1 MEDILD
7 LPDQMKPRGN
17 HFQVLSQTREALF
30 DFTWKAYTNPIRGNQ
45 WQTVDVVFDVI
56 PTAHAAFDHTWLSQT
71 HHNDWQFPISLSPL
85 ATEFLSECLRV
96 CLNSSP
102 GSGSRVAKLIVPLLK
117 GQIVRSDI
125 VPLRFIDCEFVDAR
139 LSLSEPL
146 KTFSGRPIQDS
157 QLDDLAKL
165 LGDSAGGLILQGL
178 PPGIGSL
185 DCRSFSQFVEA
196 ETENRL
202 SFPWISSPAATK
214 TLVIV
219 EGSRQHPSE
228 GGTGPNIYLAAI
240 ALGIKMVVLD
250 VPGHWLEGTEYEH
263 WREAFIPI
271 EMSQPPDEGFSDR
284 IAQAVAT
291 YEGQVDGI
299 ITFCD
304 SFQHQVAL
312 AAQKLGLPTS
322 NPEAL
327 RTATNKYATSVFEG
341 RQSHL
346 VSSTQE
352 VLQVAASQGN
362 SLFPCIIKP
371 CNGWSSEGVF
381 LINNNTELIEA
392 VGPLDA
398 LSKSKHGSKF
408 VIERYCAGPEVDAN
422 FVLLDG
428 EILFFE
434 VCDDFPKSA
443 DTNGSSLGGG
453 AKTFIELDS
462 VFPSKLPESEI
473 NLLRICFHNTLL
485 RLGLRDGI
493 MHLEGRVDNSTVE
506 YRTEGGLLDLRSRAV
521 DTQSRGADK
530 SPSAWLI
537 EVNPRPPGMKGT
549 QVIESTHGVDYWGLG
564 MLIALRDGERTRA
577 LCHAFKHGPQYTCVM
592 VFIPADYDLSLAEGL
607 FDSGDICDEL
617 FCRRPD
623 LAKNVSR
630 YGCLV
635 RRGQKVTHPSHGV
648 NSFLAYFN
656 VFSRKGREDALRLA
670 KIVREEVRFSFK

>member
-1 MEDILD
+1 MGDIID
-7 LPDQMKPRGN
+7 LPDQAKSARN
-17 HFQVLSQTREALF
+17 HFQVLSPTNEAVYELS
-30 DFTWKAYTNPIRGNQ
+30 WKAYTNPIRGND
-45 WQTVDVVFDVI
+45 WQTIDIVFDII
-56 PTAHAAFDHTWLSQT
+56 PTDASNNTRLS
-71 HHNDWQFPISLSPL
+71 HGWDDDWRFSISTSKL
-85 ATEFLSECLRV
+85 ATDFLSECLRAS
-96 CLNSSP
+96 LK
-102 GSGSRVAKLIVPLLK
+102 SGLGCGPRVAKLIVPLVK

-139 LSLSEPL
+139 ASLAEPL
-146 KTFSGRPIQDS
+146 RFFSGLPVQAS
-157 QLDDLAKL
+157 QLGDLAEL
-165 LGDSAGGLILQGL
+165 LEVSAGGLILQAL

-185 DCRSFSQFVEA
+185 EARSFSQFVEA

-202 SFPWISSPAATK
+202 SFPWITTPTAPK

-219 EGSRQHPSE
+219 EGSRQHPSD
-228 GGTGPNIYLAAI
+228 GGTGPNIYLAAM

-250 VPGHWLEGTEYEH
+250 VPGHWLEGPEYEH

-271 EMSQPPDEGFSDR
+271 AMSQPPDEGFADR

-291 YEGQVDGI
+291 YQGKVDGI

-312 AAQKLGLPTS
+312 AAQKLGLPS
-322 NPEAL
+322 SKPEAL
-327 RTATNKYATSVFEG
+327 MTATNKYETSVFEG
-341 RQSHL
+341 RKSHL

-352 VLQVAASQGN
+352 ILQVAATQGS

-392 VGPLDA
+392 MGPLDA
-398 LSKSKHGSKF
+398 LSKSRHGSEF

-443 DTNGSSLGGG
+443 DTNGSSSGG
-453 AKTFIELDS
+453 ANTFIELDS

-485 RLGLRDGI
+485 RLGLRNGV

-506 YRTEGGLLDLRSRAV
+506 YRTEDGFLDLRLRAAE
-521 DTQSRGADK
+521 TQSRGATK
-530 SPSAWLI
+530 SPEAWLI
-537 EVNPRPPGMKGT
+537 EINPRPPGMKGT

-564 MLIALRDGERTRA
+564 MLIALRDGERTKA
-577 LCHAFKHGPQYTCVM
+577 LCHGYKNGPQYTCVM
-592 VFIPADYDLSLAEGL
+592 VFIPADYDVSSAEGI
-607 FDSGDICDEL
+607 FDSGDICDDL
-617 FCRRPD
+617 FNRRPD

-635 RRGQKVTHPSHGV
+635 KKGQKVAHPSHGV

-670 KIVREEVRFSFK
+670 KIVREEVRFSFR

>member
-1 MEDILD
+1 MGDIID
-7 LPDQMKPRGN
+7 LPDQSKFARN
-17 HFQVLSQTREALF
+17 HFQVLSPTNEAVYEF
-30 DFTWKAYTNPIRGNQ
+30 SWKAYTNPIRGND
-45 WQTVDVVFDVI
+45 WQTIDIVFDII
-56 PTAHAAFDHTWLSQT
+56 PTDTSNNTRLGHAWDD
-71 HHNDWQFPISLSPL
+71 DWRFSISTSKL
-85 ATEFLSECLRV
+85 ATDFLSGCLRAS
-96 CLNSSP
+96 LK
-102 GSGSRVAKLIVPLLK
+102 SGLGCGPRVAKLIVPLVK

-125 VPLRFIDCEFVDAR
+125 IPLRFIDCEFVDAR
-139 LSLSEPL
+139 SSLAEPL
-146 KTFSGRPIQDS
+146 RFFSGLPVQVS
-157 QLDDLAKL
+157 QLDDLAEL
-165 LGDSAGGLILQGL
+165 LGVSAGGLILQAL
-178 PPGIGSL
+178 PPGIESL
-185 DCRSFSQFVEA
+185 EARSFSQFVEA

-202 SFPWISSPAATK
+202 SFPWITTPTAPK

-219 EGSRQHPSE
+219 EGSRQHPSD
-228 GGTGPNIYLAAI
+228 GGTGPNIYLAAM

-250 VPGHWLEGTEYEH
+250 VPGHWLEGPEYEH

-271 EMSQPPDEGFSDR
+271 EMSQPPDEGFADR

-291 YEGQVDGI
+291 YQGKVDGI

-312 AAQKLGLPTS
+312 AAQKLGLPS
-322 NPEAL
+322 SKPEAL
-327 RTATNKYATSVFEG
+327 MTATNKYATSVFEG
-341 RQSHL
+341 RKSHL

-352 VLQVAASQGN
+352 ILQVAATQGS

-392 VGPLDA
+392 MGPLDA
-398 LSKSKHGSKF
+398 LSKSRHGSEF

-443 DTNGSSLGGG
+443 DTNGSSSGG
-453 AKTFIELDS
+453 ANTFIELDS

-485 RLGLRDGI
+485 RLGLRNGV

-506 YRTEGGLLDLRSRAV
+506 YRKEDDVLDLRPRTAE
-521 DTQSRGADK
+521 TQSRGAIK
-530 SPSAWLI
+530 SPEAWLI
-537 EVNPRPPGMKGT
+537 EINPRPPGMKGT

-564 MLIALRDGERTRA
+564 MLIALRDGERTKA
-577 LCHAFKHGPQYTCVM
+577 LCHPYRNGPQYTCVM
-592 VFIPADYDLSLAEGL
+592 VFIPADYDVSSEGI
-607 FDSGDICDEL
+607 FDSGDICDDL
-617 FCRRPD
+617 FNRRPD

-635 RRGQKVTHPSHGV
+635 KKGQKVAHPSHGV

>member
-1 MEDILD
+1 MGDIID
-7 LPDQMKPRGN
+7 LPDQTKSARN
-17 HFQVLSQTREALF
+17 HFQVLSPTNEAVYEF
-30 DFTWKAYTNPIRGNQ
+30 SWKAYTNPIRGND
-45 WQTVDVVFDVI
+45 WQTIDVVFDI
-56 PTAHAAFDHTWLSQT
+56 TPTDASNNTRLSHAWDD
-71 HHNDWQFPISLSPL
+71 DWRFSISSSKL
-85 ATEFLSECLRV
+85 ATDFLSECLRAS
-96 CLNSSP
+96 LK
-102 GSGSRVAKLIVPLLK
+102 SGLGCRPRVAKLIVPLVE

-125 VPLRFIDCEFVDAR
+125 IPLRFIDCEFVDAR
-139 LSLSEPL
+139 SSLSEPL
-146 KTFSGRPIQDS
+146 RFFSGLPVQVS
-157 QLDDLAKL
+157 QLDDLAEL
-165 LGDSAGGLILQGL
+165 LEVSAGGLILQAL

-185 DCRSFSQFVEA
+185 EARSFSQFVEA

-202 SFPWISSPAATK
+202 SFPWITTPTAPK

-219 EGSRQHPSE
+219 EGSRQHPSD
-228 GGTGPNIYLAAI
+228 GGTGPNIYLAAM

-250 VPGHWLEGTEYEH
+250 VPGHWLEGLEYEH

-271 EMSQPPDEGFSDR
+271 EMSQPPDEGFADR

-291 YEGQVDGI
+291 YQGKVDGI

-312 AAQKLGLPTS
+312 AAQKLGLPS
-322 NPEAL
+322 SKPEAL
-327 RTATNKYATSVFEG
+327 MTATNKYATSVFEG
-341 RQSHL
+341 RKSHL

-352 VLQVAASQGN
+352 ILQVAATHGS

-392 VGPLDA
+392 MGPLDA
-398 LSKSKHGSKF
+398 LSKSRHGSEF

-443 DTNGSSLGGG
+443 DTNGSSFGG

-485 RLGLRDGI
+485 RLGLRNGV

-506 YRTEGGLLDLRSRAV
+506 YRTEGGVLDLRPRAA
-521 DTQSRGADK
+521 DTQSRGAIK
-530 SPSAWLI
+530 SPEAWLI
-537 EVNPRPPGMKGT
+537 EINPRPPGMKGT

-564 MLIALRDGERTRA
+564 MLIALRDVERTKA
-577 LCHAFKHGPQYTCVM
+577 LCHAYRNGPQYTCVM
-592 VFIPADYDLSLAEGL
+592 VFIPADYDFSSAEGI
-607 FDSGDICDEL
+607 FDSGDICDDL
-617 FCRRPD
+617 FNRRPD

-635 RRGQKVTHPSHGV
+635 KKGQKVAHPSHGV

-670 KIVREEVRFSFK
+670 KIVREEVRFSFR